1 MAYTTQTLVD
11 SDFEIVTKTI
21 VTGTNGT
28 ALKVIDVG
36 EYESAADDGSDRV
49 EIVGC
54 KWSLSSP
61 LDIEFNATANV
72 VALSLNGSGKLG
84 FGDGIPSIS
93 NNAGTGVTGDIVLD
107 NGSSGTGFVVLK
119 LRKESGY
126 DNLT

>member
-1 MAYTTQTLVD
+1 MAVVLQTIKD
-11 SDFEIVTKTI
+11 SDFEHVVKVTFSS
-21 VTGTNGT
+21 TN
-28 ALKVIDVG
+28 
-36 EYESAADDGSDRV
+36 SAASIVDASTLAGADTNPRLS
-49 EIVGC
+49 IVGC
-54 KWSLSSP
+54 SWSSDVNFTISF
-61 LDIEFNATANV
+61 DAD
-72 VALSLNGSGKLG
+72 ALSLNGSGKLG